1 MKKYKIREEKFE
13 DGRSEFIP
21 RFEEGGQF
29 HDFFDLSG
37 FNKDR
42 LPMISRRF
50 DTIEGAMDEIN
61 KDKLGSMKPI
71 EVKIHDIG

>member
-1 MKKYKIREEKFE
+1 MRKYKIREEKLE

-21 RFEEGGQF
+21 QFEEGGQF

-50 DTIEGAMDEIN
+50 KTFDEAKCEIDI
-61 KDKLGSMKPI
+61 DKLKSMKPI
-71 EVKIHDIG
+71 EVKIHDVD

>member
-21 RFEEGGQF
+21 QFEEGGKF

-42 LPMISRRF
+42 IPMISRRF
-50 DTIEGAMDEIN
+50 KTFDEAKSEIDI
-61 KDKLGSMKPI
+61 DKRNCEKPI
-71 EVKIHDIG
+71 EVKIHDVD

>member
-1 MKKYKIREEKFE
+1 MRKYKIREEKFE

-21 RFEEGGQF
+21 QFEEGGQF

-37 FNKDR
+37 FKKDR

-50 DTIEGAMDEIN
+50 KTFDEAKSEIDN
-61 KDKLGSMKPI
+61 DKLKSMKPI
-71 EVKIHDIG
+71 EVKIHDVD

>member
-1 MKKYKIREEKFE
+1 MKKYKIKEEKFE

-21 RFEEGGQF
+21 QFEEGGQF

-37 FNKDR
+37 FNKDS

-50 DTIEGAMDEIN
+50 KTFDEAKSEIDN
-61 KDKLGSMKPI
+61 DKLKSMKPI
-71 EVKIHDIG
+71 EVKIHDVD

>member
-1 MKKYKIREEKFE
+1 MRKYKIREEKFG

-21 RFEEGGQF
+21 QFEEGGQF

-50 DTIEGAMDEIN
+50 KTFDEAKSEIDN
-61 KDKLGSMKPI
+61 DKLKSMKPI
-71 EVKIHDIG
+71 EVKIHDVD

>member
-1 MKKYKIREEKFE
+1 MRKYKIREEKFE

-21 RFEEGGQF
+21 QFEEGGEF

-42 LPMISRRF
+42 LPMISRRYNNF
-50 DTIEGAMDEIN
+50 GDAMSEID
-61 KDKLGSMKPI
+61 KDDF
-71 EVKIHDIG
+71 E

>member
-21 RFEEGGQF
+21 QFEEGGQF
-29 HDFFDLSG
+29 HDFYDLSG
-37 FNKDR
+37 INKDR

-50 DTIEGAMDEIN
+50 KTFDEAKSEIDTDERN
-61 KDKLGSMKPI
+61 CEKPI
-71 EVKIHDIG
+71 EIKIHDVD